1 MSRHF
6 EDLKLGSIE
15 LFCKT
20 AELSSFTAAAN
31 VAGLTPAAVSRSVS
45 RLEQRLGVQLLV
57 RTTRRVRL
65 TDGGQAYFER
75 CRQALGEL
83 MEAERE
89 VTGDQRLPSGV
100 VRISVPTSYGHYR
113 ILPLLPE
120 FRKRFPDVMVD
131 VQLTNRNVDLTA
143 EDLDLAVRGRTPPD
157 SGLVARKLED
167 AELVVVA
174 TPSYLRRQ
182 GKPTTL
188 EALQKHN
195 CIQFLYPR
203 TGQPM
208 PWLLRQSSEDF
219 DHLTKGGL
227 CCSDDILGGV
237 TLARHGAGLLQTYRF
252 IVENDLQQGTLKEVM
267 QSFGGTSRPFSLL
280 YPANR
285 HMPQRLR
292 VLIDFLIS
300 RLVETKGGRN
310 NAPAGGIKWA

>member
-6 EDLKLGSIE
+6 EDFKLGGIE

-31 VAGLTPAAVSRSVS
+31 LAGLTPAAVSRSVS

-65 TDGGQAYFER
+65 TVGGQAYFDR

-89 VTGDQRLPSGV
+89 ATGDQRLPSGV

-120 FRKRFPDVMVD
+120 FRQRFPDVMVD

-143 EDLDLAVRGRTPPD
+143 EAFDLAVRGRVPPD
-157 SGLVARKLED
+157 SGLIARKLED

-174 TPSYLRRQ
+174 TPAYLRRN

-188 EALQKHN
+188 AALQNHD

-208 PWLLRQSSEDF
+208 PWLLRQDAHEF
-219 DHLTKGGL
+219 DYPTKGGI
-227 CCSDDILGGV
+227 CCSEDILGAV

-252 IVENDLQQGTLKEVM
+252 IVANDLEQGTLKEVM
-267 QSFGGTSRPFSLL
+267 QPFGGTSRPFSLL

-292 VLIDFLIS
+292 VLIDFLVAKVPTHKNSQI
-300 RLVETKGGRN
+300 
-310 NAPAGGIKWA
+310 A

>member
-1 MSRHF
+1 MPRHF

-20 AELSSFTAAAN
+20 AELSSFTAAAH

-65 TDGGQAYFER
+65 TDGGQAYFDR

-89 VTGDQRLPSGV
+89 AAGDQRLPSGV

-120 FRKRFPDVMVD
+120 FRQRFPDVMVD

-143 EDLDLAVRGRTPPD
+143 EAFDLAVRGRVPPD

-174 TPSYLRRQ
+174 TPGYLRSK
-182 GKPTTL
+182 GKPTTV
-188 EALQKHN
+188 ATLQNHD

-208 PWLLRQSSEDF
+208 PWLLRQDARDV
-219 DHLTKGGL
+219 DHATKGGI
-227 CCSDDILGGV
+227 CCAEDILGAV

-252 IVENDLQQGTLKEVM
+252 IVEQDLAQGTLKEVM
-267 QSFGGTSRPFSLL
+267 QAFGGTSRPFSLL

-292 VLIDFLIS
+292 VLIDFLTGK
-300 RLVETKGGRN
+300 L
-310 NAPAGGIKWA
+310 IKT

>member
-65 TDGGQAYFER
+65 TDGGQAYFDR

-83 MEAERE
+83 MEAECE
-89 VTGDQRLPSGV
+89 AAGDQRLPSGV

-120 FRKRFPDVMVD
+120 FRQRFPDVMVD

-143 EDLDLAVRGRTPPD
+143 EAFDLAVRGRVPPD

-174 TPSYLRRQ
+174 TPGYLRRK

-188 EALQKHN
+188 AALQNHD

-208 PWLLRQSSEDF
+208 PWLLRHDAGDV
-219 DHLTKGGL
+219 DHATKGGI
-227 CCSDDILGGV
+227 CCSDDILGAV

-252 IVENDLQQGTLKEVM
+252 IVEQDLAQGTLKEVM
-267 QSFGGTSRPFSLL
+267 QPFGGTSRPFSLL

-285 HMPQRLR
+285 HMTQRLR
-292 VLIDFLIS
+292 VLIDFLTGK
-300 RLVETKGGRN
+300 L
-310 NAPAGGIKWA
+310 IKT

>member
-89 VTGDQRLPSGV
+89 ATGDQRLPSGV

-120 FRKRFPDVMVD
+120 FRQRFPDVMVD
-131 VQLTNRNVDLTA
+131 VQLTNRNVDLAA
-143 EDLDLAVRGRTPPD
+143 EAFDLAVRGRVPPE
-157 SGLVARKLED
+157 SGLIARKLEN

-174 TPSYLRRQ
+174 TPGYLRRK
-182 GKPTTL
+182 GRPTSL
-188 EALQKHN
+188 EDLQKHD
-195 CIQFLYPR
+195 CLQFLYPR

-208 PWLLRQSSEDF
+208 PWLMRQSSGDF
-219 DHLTKGGL
+219 DHPTRGGL

-237 TLARHGAGLLQTYRF
+237 TLARHGAGLLQTFRF
-252 IVENDLQQGTLKEVM
+252 IVEKDLEQGTLKEVL
-267 QSFGGTSRPFSLL
+267 QTFGGTSRPFSLM

-292 VLIDFLIS
+292 VLIDFLIA
-300 RLVETKGGRN
+300 RLVRT
-310 NAPAGGIKWA
+310 

>member
-1 MSRHF
+1 MSRQF

-31 VAGLTPAAVSRSVS
+31 IAGLTPAAVSRSVS

-65 TDGGQAYFER
+65 TDGGQAYYER

-89 VTGDQRLPSGV
+89 ATGDQRLPSGV

-120 FRKRFPDVMVD
+120 FRRRYPDVMVD
-131 VQLTNRNVDLTA
+131 VQLTNRNVDLTSEA
-143 EDLDLAVRGRTPPD
+143 FDLAVRGRIPPD
-157 SGLVARKLED
+157 SGLIARKLEN

-174 TPSYLRRQ
+174 TPEYLRRK
-182 GKPTTL
+182 GNPKSL
-188 EALQKHN
+188 EDLKKHD
-195 CIQFLYPR
+195 CVQFLYPR

-208 PWLLRQSSEDF
+208 PWLLRQAQGDF
-219 DHLTKGGL
+219 DHPTRGGL

-237 TLARHGAGLLQTYRF
+237 TLARHGAGLLQTFRF
-252 IVENDLQQGTLKEVM
+252 IVEKDLEQGALKEVL
-267 QSFGGTSRPFSLL
+267 QTFGGTSRPFSLL

-292 VLIDFLIS
+292 VLIDFLTAK
-300 RLVETKGGRN
+300 LVRT
-310 NAPAGGIKWA
+310 